1 MVKRGF
7 YNFFALMRL
16 FIFPCNALLGFA
28 PAARAPSG
36 CDSAGLH
43 VRYRAEKFPVQLPE
57 QGKAGDQGI
66 RYPSLRTRAIVSRTC
81 CS

>member
-7 YNFFALMRL
+7 YHFFTLLRV
-16 FIFPCNALLGFA
+16 FIFPGNALLGFPPLPGHSPVATA
-28 PAARAPSG
+28 PDYAY
-36 CDSAGLH
+36 
-43 VRYRAEKFPVQLPE
+43 VIVEKSPVQLPE